1 MSLASIGI
9 KLTFFSRAI
18 ILVWKKN
25 LLLQNPNESERNYLI
40 SVAFSLCG
48 NPTKRLYDTEM
59 HDTIVLVATTTCS
72 SLFCNCSDGRNYL
85 ISVALCSAIAAKKA
99 SADWIPQPAQYY
111 WWVIQSIN
119 QIKHGDGGSGAVENH
134 VTFDLWHT
142 TVGMWDIFSTF
153 LWCCSPF
160 SLIFC
165 ITFRVSG
172 HFTYSIHRKNNFKLN
187 MLMVV
192 QMQWKIMW
200 HLTCGMPLCV
210 YEIYFLFFG
219 YCSPCSLIFCKII
232 LALGHFTYSVH
243 KKQFLEEWCCI
254 LVPRIVWF
262 LEAIWFW
269 PWLKMVT

>member
-18 ILVWKKN
+18 ILVWKKS

-111 WWVIQSIN
+111 
-119 QIKHGDGGSGAVENH
+119 
-134 VTFDLWHT
+134 
-142 TVGMWDIFSTF
+142 
-153 LWCCSPF
+153 
-160 SLIFC
+160 
-165 ITFRVSG
+165 
-172 HFTYSIHRKNNFKLN
+172 
-187 MLMVV
+187 
-192 QMQWKIMW
+192 
-200 HLTCGMPLCV
+200 
-210 YEIYFLFFG
+210 
-219 YCSPCSLIFCKII
+219 
-232 LALGHFTYSVH
+232 
-243 KKQFLEEWCCI
+243 
-254 LVPRIVWF
+254 
-262 LEAIWFW
+262 
-269 PWLKMVT
+269 